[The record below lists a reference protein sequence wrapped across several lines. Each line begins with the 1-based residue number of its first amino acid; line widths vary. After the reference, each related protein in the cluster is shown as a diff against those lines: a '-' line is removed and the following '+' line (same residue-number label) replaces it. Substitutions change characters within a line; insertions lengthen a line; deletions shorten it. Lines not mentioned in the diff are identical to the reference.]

1 MLKKLCL
8 SIICLISAFSYGQMS
23 EGYFQYSIQVQAID
37 TSLETR
43 QNAQLLHDSKM
54 EIYFADELSRV
65 DFTMGRMYVSSIV
78 IDKISN
84 KAVTLTTGVMGKY
97 AVENTADE
105 LNQEEN
111 FQDSNMVIVE
121 MNETKEMLSYNCRK
135 ILVKTNGKIITY
147 WITDEIEINGSLG
160 SFVNMGLPGFPMAF
174 ETVEN
179 GLKMEYLLSNIKFEI
194 ADKNATFSTVI
205 PEGYTIV
212 PAEN

>member
-8 SIICLISAFSYGQMS
+8 SIICLVSVFGFGQMS
-23 EGYFQYSIQVQAID
+23 EGYFQYSIQVEAID
-37 TSLETR
+37 TSLEAR

-54 EIYFADELSRV
+54 EIYFASELSRV
-65 DFTMGRMYVSSIV
+65 DFTMGRMYVSTIV

-97 AVENTADE
+97 AIENTADE
-105 LNQEEN
+105 LDQQDS
-111 FQDSNMVIVE
+111 FQDSNMVIVD
-121 MNETKEMLSYNCRK
+121 MNETKQMLSYNCRK

-147 WITDEIEINGSLG
+147 WVTDEIEINGSLG
-160 SFVNMGLPGFPMAF
+160 NFVNMGLPGFPMAF

-179 GLKMEYLLSNIKFEI
+179 GLRMEYILSNIKFEI
-194 ADKNATFSTVI
+194 LDKNTTFSTVI

-212 PAEN
+212 PTEN